1 MSLKR
6 PVKFFVEV
14 KLNEVPVLDARVK
27 VHVDVINLSGQ
38 KTDGVWIDLL
48 DNGNGG
54 TVHSPG
60 GTVHSLGKSYI
71 KWPTNLDHL

>member
-27 VHVDVINLSGQ
+27 VHVEVINLSGQ
-38 KTDGVWIDLL
+38 KTDGVWIELL

-54 TVHSPG
+54 KGPVINAIPSIFAILIVG
-60 GTVHSLGKSYI
+60 FLLI
-71 KWPTNLDHL
+71 E

>member
-1 MSLKR
+1 VSDFTFQTQVSLKR
-6 PVKFFVEV
+6 PIKFFVEV

-27 VHVDVINLSGQ
+27 VHVEVINLSGQ

-54 TVHSPG
+54 IVFPVFVNITHTEG
-60 GTVHSLGKSYI
+60 I
-71 KWPTNLDHL
+71 